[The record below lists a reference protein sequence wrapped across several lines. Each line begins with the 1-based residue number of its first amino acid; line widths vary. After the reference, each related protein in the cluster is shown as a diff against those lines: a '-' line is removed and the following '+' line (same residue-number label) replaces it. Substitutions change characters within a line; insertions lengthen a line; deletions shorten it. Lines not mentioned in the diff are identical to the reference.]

1 MATVFALLAVVA
13 VIGGIVVGGTTL
25 RAVFGSEQA
34 QESRERNWMTV
45 LAFAAA
51 VALVCTLGS
60 LYLSEVE
67 PKYPPCRYCWF
78 QRIFMYPMAVLLP
91 IAWFRRDRGAKWY
104 GIALA
109 SIGGAISTYHVM
121 LERIPALD
129 TGSCDPTNPCTIRWI
144 DEWGGWITIPS
155 MALVDFLTIIAAL
168 SFIPSR
174 EPEGEVEEGPDPETA
189 PATEQNLSESAD
201 VTPADA

>member
-13 VIGGIVVGGTTL
+13 VIGGVVVGSTAL
-25 RAVFGSEQA
+25 RAAFGSERA
-34 QESRERNWMTV
+34 QEARERNWMTV

-78 QRIFMYPMAVLLP
+78 QRIFMYPLAVLLP
-91 IAWFRRDRGAKWY
+91 IAWFRRDRAAKWY

-109 SIGGAISTYHVM
+109 SIGGAIATYHVM

-155 MALVDFLTIIAAL
+155 MALVGFLTIIAAL
-168 SFIPSR
+168 AFVPAR
-174 EPEGEVEEGPDPETA
+174 EPVDEADPDLTPNA
-189 PATEQNLSESAD
+189 DQNLSDTDEAPAD
-201 VTPADA
+201 VPS